1 MPVDRTPPPADQPEG
16 SLVDLENGNVSWRHV
31 IPLEPASGAAADG
44 VSPGIIS
51 RPTGISEVHAVW
63 KQQLPAFMS
72 EAPDVWFV
80 LIEAEFSASRV
91 RIDDTKYLAVLRALD
106 AQTLRLLTDVLR
118 HPPEKGKYEHLKEAI
133 LNRLV
138 ESRSKQVD
146 KLLRNLTLRDKK
158 PSQLLREMRDLA
170 KGDIGADILHQ
181 LWLERLPA
189 HVRPHLL
196 TSSTFGLD
204 GVAELADRLFD
215 VFSSSYTVAATSSS
229 NSCNEKRLE
238 QRLDEMQSLILN
250 CMQEI
255 KELKLTQQSN
265 NSKNFRQRPRSRSK
279 TPARRKLC
287 YYHER
292 FGKQAKKCEEHCILF
307 DTFKSPSEN

>member
-1 MPVDRTPPPADQPEG
+1 MPVDRTPPPVESQETSLLDLDNG
-16 SLVDLENGNVSWRHV
+16 STLRRNI
-31 IPLEPASGAAADG
+31 IPLESAPGTMADDTTSG
-44 VSPGIIS
+44 IMS
-51 RPTGISEVHAVW
+51 RPSGISEINAVW
-63 KQQLPAFMS
+63 KQQLPAFMC

-80 LIEAEFSASRV
+80 VIEAEFSAARV
-91 RIDDTKYLAVLRALD
+91 TSDDTKYLAVLRALD
-106 AQTLRLLTDVLR
+106 ASTLRLLTDVLR
-118 HPPEKGKYEHLKEAI
+118 NPPEKGKYVHLKQAI
-133 LNRLV
+133 LNRMI

-146 KLLRNLTLRDKK
+146 KLLRNLTLGDKK

-189 HVRPHLL
+189 HVRPQLL
-196 TSSTFGLD
+196 TSNHFGLD
-204 GVAELADRLFD
+204 GVAELADRLLD
-215 VFSSSYTVAATSSS
+215 VFSSSYAVAATSSS
-229 NSCNEKRLE
+229 NSCNERRLE
-238 QRLDEMQSLILN
+238 QRLDEMQALILN

-255 KELKLTQQSN
+255 KELKLSQQTN
-265 NSKNFRQRPRSRSK
+265 DSKKFRQRPRSRSK

-307 DTFKSPSEN
+307 DTFKSQPEN